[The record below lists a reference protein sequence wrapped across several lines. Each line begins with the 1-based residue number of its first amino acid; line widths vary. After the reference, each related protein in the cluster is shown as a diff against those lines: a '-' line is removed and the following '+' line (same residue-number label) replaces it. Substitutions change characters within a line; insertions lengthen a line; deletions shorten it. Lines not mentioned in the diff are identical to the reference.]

1 MQRFYRVLSLPAQ
14 RIVDTDDRRQF
25 PVDAE
30 IQVGIRGGQ
39 RVIFLLLSLRDTAAL
54 VLKDKVG
61 TSDDDLFVLYHN
73 DLLYQCRPLLRVT
86 CQQFFMPQILF
97 MDDRMVKMPQVAEAI
112 LFAHFQG
119 VKNMNFRTG
128 HIDLIRQRCNEIGV
142 KLVFAAFHGHIRPP
156 AAQHVHKRLHI
167 GFRLPHAFLKL
178 FLQDTAF
185 QLSIPDEGIEQGQE
199 QRRL

>member
-1 MQRFYRVLSLPAQ
+1 MQRFYRVLGLPAQ
-14 RIVDTDDRRQF
+14 GIVDADDRRQL

-30 IQVGIRGGQ
+30 IQMGICGGQ

-97 MDDRMVKMPQVAEAI
+97 MDDRMVKMPQVAVTIHYQVGSAVEII
-112 LFAHFQG
+112 LVRF
-119 VKNMNFRTG
+119 
-128 HIDLIRQRCNEIGV
+128 
-142 KLVFAAFHGHIRPP
+142 
-156 AAQHVHKRLHI
+156 
-167 GFRLPHAFLKL
+167 
-178 FLQDTAF
+178 
-185 QLSIPDEGIEQGQE
+185 SICH
-199 QRRL
+199 